1 MECIRAGVAFK
12 ETELSNDLVKVMRS
26 LLCSSTDRFLTTS
39 MDCLRGECD
48 KCGMS
53 GLDAFLKT
61 TTTTADIE
69 TLHPN
74 VGFEQFEYV
83 VLPSSDLQAPAAP
96 RDHSQQVVQQQGV
109 VEELNEMA
117 SNSNSQ
123 PEASNNASSDA
134 DESEP
139 AVASAAGNTG
149 KIEKPKKRMDR
160 VKKQLTLA
168 EFMSFAKSKLQR

>member
-1 MECIRAGVAFK
+1 
-12 ETELSNDLVKVMRS
+12 MRNERVGRLPENYHHNS
-26 LLCSSTDRFLTTS
+26 RY
-39 MDCLRGECD
+39 
-48 KCGMS
+48 
-53 GLDAFLKT
+53 
-61 TTTTADIE
+61 E

-83 VLPSSDLQAPAAP
+83 VLPSSDLQAPAP

-139 AVASAAGNTG
+139 ARLPQQQA
-149 KIEKPKKRMDR
+149 
-160 VKKQLTLA
+160 TLA
-168 EFMSFAKSKLQR
+168 K